1 MQHLSFYLK
10 KFENLGLKEKNIKLL
25 VIETVKEFA
34 GVELEESDLE
44 FVRDKIRIKKTGPAK
59 TEIFLN
65 RNRIEEKINEKLNQD
80 GGNKEVLNNKRVL

>member
-44 FVRDKIRIKKTGPAK
+44 FVRDQIRIKKTGPAK

-65 RNRIEEKINEKLNQD
+65 RSKIEEKINEKLNQD
-80 GGNKEVLNNKRVL
+80 GGNKEVLNNKRVF